1 MLSILPSTLLAL
13 LIVSALDIDTHSYAQ
28 VMGSPDDYAPQT
40 NVACPNLTQTPLL
53 RVFTPETQSLNALE
67 ANYVSN
73 RQQTTIVDAWKDW
86 LGDGSRLGYNLSD
99 FDGLFPKVGI
109 ALSGGGYRA
118 AQYGAGVLSGLDSRN
133 DSAKAAGA
141 GGLLQVASYISALS
155 GLLFFYPR
163 TLHIH

>member
-1 MLSILPSTLLAL
+1 MLATLPSTLIAL
-13 LIVSALDIDTHSYAQ
+13 LVVAAQGTVSFAQ
-28 VMGSPDDYAPQT
+28 RVGSPNDYAPQT
-40 NVACPNLTQTPLL
+40 NVACPDVSKNPLL

-73 RQQTTIVDAWKDW
+73 RQRGAIADAWKDW
-86 LGDGSRLGYNLSD
+86 IGDGSGLGYNLSV

-109 ALSGGGYRA
+109 GLSGGGYRA

-155 GLLFFYPR
+155 GTSSFR
-163 TLHIH
+163 TVHP